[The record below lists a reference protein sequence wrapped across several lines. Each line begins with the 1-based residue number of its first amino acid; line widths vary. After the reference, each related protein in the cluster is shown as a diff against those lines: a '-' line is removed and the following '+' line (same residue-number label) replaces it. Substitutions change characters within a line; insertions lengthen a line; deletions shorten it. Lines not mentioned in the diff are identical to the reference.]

1 MRPTQR
7 AIKLL
12 QKSIMLADR
21 NVVAALPDSVDTDAV
36 VPCVLDA
43 LVVAGI
49 VVVADA
55 QQPVVTIM

>member
-1 MRPTQR
+1 M
-7 AIKLL
+7 L